1 MVRRVTRRLLAMQE
15 LEGVS
20 NAIERRLDR
29 NFHPQAL
36 AVPYGPMG
44 IPANFVTPILRKLR
58 GSTFEINV
66 WIKKVFL
73 ACLDRNIDIFDV
85 KSFMDDITIIKSL
98 LTNLRPNTSIGS
110 IALQLA
116 VIPDMVALEI
126 IAEIELK
133 IQLTFGKKYWN
144 RLKLTI
150 ILVGNDRKDLDG
162 VRNKKHS
169 PSWV

>member
-29 NFHPQAL
+29 YFYPQAL